1 MNNCEHYETL
11 VSTWLDGPLDRSEQ
25 VECLDHVVRCES
37 CRGFYVDAR
46 ALDGLVASVRTPAEA
61 EQPSREIWK
70 RIVWAT
76 TRERKKPSRRGLPL
90 WALQAAAVLVLAV
103 GLSVIVWNGGMAPA
117 PEQAEV
123 MLGQGP
129 DMTEA
134 RFVELTRE
142 VLGAN
147 RRYHSAMYE
156 IMEQVVR
163 DTAVGRE
170 TAVEDMT
177 ETTEEGDDGESA
189 EAAVRIPA

>member
-1 MNNCEHYETL
+1 MNNCEHHETL
-11 VSTWLDGPLDRSEQ
+11 LSTWLDGQLGRSEQ
-25 VECLDHVVRCES
+25 VECLDHFVGCES

-46 ALDGLVASVRTPAEA
+46 ALDGLMASVRTPAEA

-70 RIVWAT
+70 RIEWAT

-103 GLSVIVWNGGMAPA
+103 GLSAIVWNGGIAPV

-123 MLGQGP
+123 MLGQGT
-129 DMTEA
+129 DMTER
-134 RFVELTRE
+134 RFVELTKE
-142 VLGAN
+142 VLGAD

-163 DTAVGRE
+163 DTTAGRE
-170 TAVEDMT
+170 ASVEDMT
-177 ETTEEGDDGESA
+177 QTTEEGDDGESV
-189 EAAVRIPA
+189 ETAVRIPA

>member
-1 MNNCEHYETL
+1 MNNCEHYEML
-11 VSTWLDGPLDRSEQ
+11 VSTWLDGQLDRSEQ
-25 VECLDHVVRCES
+25 VECFDHVVRCES

-61 EQPSREIWK
+61 EEPSRELWK
-70 RIVWAT
+70 RIEWAT
-76 TRERKKPSRRGLPL
+76 ARERRKPSRRGLPL

-103 GLSVIVWNGGMAPA
+103 GLSAIVWNGGIAPA

-123 MLGQGP
+123 LLGQDT
-129 DMTEA
+129 DMTET

-142 VLGAN
+142 VLGAD

-163 DTAVGRE
+163 DTTAGRE
-170 TAVEDMT
+170 ASVEDMT
-177 ETTEEGDDGESA
+177 QTTETGDDGESA
-189 EAAVRIPA
+189 ESAVRIPA